1 MRSVF
6 SGRLI
11 IHGNKSFFNPR
22 YNAPFE
28 VTDAGGVEKC
38 LNLSVLM
45 GT

>member
-1 MRSVF
+1 MRSIF
-6 SGRLI
+6 NGRLI

-28 VTDAGGVEKC
+28 VTDAGGVDKR
-38 LNLSVLM
+38 LILSVPM